1 MSQYEVLNSEKHGQM
16 RVKTGYGAALGD
28 AVMYAMTYPMEFRD
42 IQSCYP
48 ILFTKDSN
56 TGGFFAAAILGF
68 EADQNLF
75 LRDGDWDAAY
85 VPALVQR
92 QPFLISKSRE
102 SDTRPPVVSIDLDNP
117 RVSQDEGEALF
128 DSAGEPSEF
137 LKQKIALLDKLH
149 RGLQHGSGFIDTL
162 LQHELLE
169 QIAFDIVFNDGSKK
183 TLQGFY
189 SIAEERLYQL
199 KGDVLE
205 SLNQAGYLQPV
216 FMAVASLSRVRD
228 LIERRNRLQV
238 SQAAG

>member
-1 MSQYEVLNSEKHGQM
+1 MSQYEVLKSEKHRQM
-16 RVKTGYGAALGD
+16 RIKTGYGAALGD

-48 ILFTKDSN
+48 ILFTKDPN
-56 TGGFFAAAILGF
+56 TGGFFAAALLGF
-68 EADQNLF
+68 NAEQNLF
-75 LRDGDWDAAY
+75 LRDDGWDAAY
-85 VPALVQR
+85 VPALIRR
-92 QPFLISKSRE
+92 QPFLIATGGAGESK
-102 SDTRPPVVSIDLDNP
+102 PPVVSLDLDHP
-117 RVSQDEGEALF
+117 RVSRDEGEALF
-128 DSAGEPSEF
+128 DSGGEPSEF

-149 RGLQHGSGFIDTL
+149 RGLQHGSGFINTL

-169 QIAFDIVFNDGSKK
+169 QITLDIAFNDGNKK

-189 SIAEERLYQL
+189 CIAEERLYQL

-228 LIERRNRLQV
+228 LIERRNRLP
-238 SQAAG
+238 A

>member
-1 MSQYEVLNSEKHGQM
+1 MSRYEVLNKEKHKQL
-16 RVKTGYGAALGD
+16 RIKTGYAAAMGD
-28 AVMYAMTYPMEFRD
+28 AVRYVMTYPREFRD

-56 TGGFFAAAILGF
+56 TGGFFAAAVLGF

-75 LRDGDWDAAY
+75 LKDNDWDASY

-92 QPFLISKSRE
+92 QPFLIATGGVGDDK
-102 SDTRPPVVSIDLDNP
+102 PPVVSLDILHP

-128 DSAGEPSEF
+128 DSEGGSTEF

-149 RGLQHGSGFIDTL
+149 RGLQHSRGFIDTL

-169 QIAFDIVFNDGSKK
+169 QITVDVTFNDGSKK
-183 TLQGFY
+183 SLQGFY

-199 KGDVLE
+199 QGDVLE
-205 SLNQAGYLQPV
+205 SLNTAGYLQPI
-216 FMAVASLSRVRD
+216 FMAVASLSRMRD
-228 LIERRNRLQV
+228 IIERRNRLRV
-238 SQAAG
+238 

>member
-1 MSQYEVLNSEKHGQM
+1 MSQYQILNKERH
-16 RVKTGYGAALGD
+16 RRLRIRTGFGAALGD
-28 AVMYAMTYPMEFRD
+28 AVMCVMTYPMEFRD

-48 ILFTKDSN
+48 ILFTKDPN
-56 TGGFFAAAILGF
+56 TGGFFAAAVLGL

-75 LRDGDWDAAY
+75 LQGDRWDASY
-85 VPALVQR
+85 VPTMVQR
-92 QPFLISKSRE
+92 QPFLIATGGKG
-102 SDTRPPVVSIDLDNP
+102 DDKPPVVSLDPDHP

-128 DSAGEPSEF
+128 DSEGKPSEF
-137 LKQKIALLDKLH
+137 LQQKIGLLEKLH

-162 LQHELLE
+162 LQHQLLV
-169 QIAFDIVFNDGSKK
+169 QVVLDLAFADGGKK

-189 SIAEERLYQL
+189 CIAEERLYQL

-228 LIERRNRLQV
+228 LIERRNRLRV
-238 SQAAG
+238 

>member
-1 MSQYEVLNSEKHGQM
+1 MSQYEVLNKEKHRQL
-16 RVKTGYGAALGD
+16 RIKTGYGAALGD

-48 ILFTKDSN
+48 ILFTKDPN
-56 TGGFFAAAILGF
+56 TGGFFAAALMGF

-75 LRDGDWDAAY
+75 LQNNGWDASY

-92 QPFLISKSRE
+92 QPFLIA
-102 SDTRPPVVSIDLDNP
+102 TRGEGDDEAPVVSLALDHP
-117 RVSQDEGEALF
+117 RVSRDEGETLF
-128 DSAGEPSEF
+128 DNEGSPTEF
-137 LKQKIALLDKLH
+137 LNQKIALLDKLH
-149 RGLQHGSGFIDTL
+149 RGLQHGKGFIDTL

-169 QIAFDIVFNDGSKK
+169 QITLDIAFNDGSKK
-183 TLQGFY
+183 SVQGFY
-189 SIAEERLYQL
+189 TIAEERLYQL

-228 LIERRNRLQV
+228 VIERRNRL
-238 SQAAG
+238 GM